1 MLLCVI
7 DTSSSNPVAS
17 VGSAAEPWD
26 LSLGCPGHLKPFSGS
41 PGCFCPG
48 LGAISCPGA
57 QLHITQPWHTT
68 SSLPVG
74 KTQTAG
80 YRHFP
85 ISYPALFLPVLPCFR
100 EVLSPRWCPKVV
112 ATPGQFNGCV
122 GARAL
127 QQLDMQGSANSSLSR
142 AWGYHR
148 PEMVLE
154 GDQLE
159 PS

>member
-1 MLLCVI
+1 MRNSLIVLLCVI

-26 LSLGCPGHLKPFSGS
+26 LSLWCPGHLEPFSGS

-68 SSLPVG
+68 SSLPAG
-74 KTQTAG
+74 KMQTAG
-80 YRHFP
+80 FGHFP
-85 ISYPALFLPVLPCFR
+85 ISCPALFLPVLPCFG
-100 EVLSPRWCPKVV
+100 EVLSPRWHPKVV
-112 ATPGQFNGCV
+112 ATPGQFDGYV

-127 QQLDMQGSANSSLSR
+127 QQLDIQSSANSSLSR
-142 AWGYHR
+142 ARGGIS
-148 PEMVLE
+148 L
-154 GDQLE
+154 
-159 PS
+159 S